1 MGYHA
6 ITTIR
11 FPDLSGVQIVG
22 RTLRSPGHLALIAA
36 LKQARTEAGLTQ
48 SQLADRL
55 KRPQSFVAKYEN
67 GERRI
72 EVVELVQI
80 ANAIGC
86 DPCEVIMAV
95 SNAEAES

>member
-1 MGYHA
+1 M
-6 ITTIR
+6 
-11 FPDLSGVQIVG
+11 G

-36 LKQARTEAGLTQ
+36 LKQARTGAGLTQ
-48 SQLADRL
+48 NQLADRL

-86 DPCEVIMAV
+86 DPRKVITLV
-95 SNAEAES
+95 SSAEAGIPTTRRDPRNLES